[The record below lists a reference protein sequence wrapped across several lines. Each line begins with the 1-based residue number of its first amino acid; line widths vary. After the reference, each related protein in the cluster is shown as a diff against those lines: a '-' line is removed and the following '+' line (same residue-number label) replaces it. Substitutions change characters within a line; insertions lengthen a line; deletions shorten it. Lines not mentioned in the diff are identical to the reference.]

1 VANEVKGTEN
11 IIIIIAGE
19 EKENNAI
26 FLFLWT
32 GRFAQPAIGSVFIR
46 LFSVRSSFSGFLAHT
61 GTRPCSKV

>member
-11 IIIIIAGE
+11 VIIIAGE

-32 GRFAQPAIGSVFIR
+32 GRFAQATIVLCSSVF
-46 LFSVRSSFSGFLAHT
+46 SSDGYSRKILEPDLTLKAVKN
-61 GTRPCSKV
+61 P

>member
-11 IIIIIAGE
+11 VIIIAGE

-32 GRFAQPAIGSVFIR
+32 GRFAQATIGSVFIR
-46 LFSVRSSFSGFLAHT
+46 FF
-61 GTRPCSKV
+61 K